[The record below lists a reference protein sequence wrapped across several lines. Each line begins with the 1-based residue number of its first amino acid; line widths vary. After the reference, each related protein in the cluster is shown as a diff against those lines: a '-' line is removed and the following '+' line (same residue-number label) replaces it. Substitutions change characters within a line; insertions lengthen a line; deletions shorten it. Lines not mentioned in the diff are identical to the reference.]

1 MTAYIVTTVDLKGKS
16 TDIAPAKDL
25 ITARKI
31 AYRYGWGVRTK
42 SVGTPKF
49 ESVLIK
55 RLHPAMKDEVIGEIY
70 PAVNGEYMVWRNFDE
85 GTYSVLL
92 STGKVRD
99 TRKAR

>member
-1 MTAYIVTTVDLKGKS
+1 
-16 TDIAPAKDL
+16 
-25 ITARKI
+25 
-31 AYRYGWGVRTK
+31 
-42 SVGTPKF
+42 
-49 ESVLIK
+49 
-55 RLHPAMKDEVIGEIY
+55 MKDEVIGEIY